1 MLSFD
6 GEYPAVHPN
15 SKFWRFSVK
24 SRKKSSKVCNFIKKE
39 TPAFW
44 EIFENTF
51 FTEQLWTTA
60 SDEKWDF

>member
-1 MLSFD
+1 MASTQPSTQIRL
-6 GEYPAVHPN
+6 
-15 SKFWRFSVK
+15 KFWRFSVK

-39 TPAFW
+39 TPAFC

-60 SDEKWDF
+60 SDEKWDS